1 MTCLTDSLLQ
11 VWVAALGA
19 TVEPL
24 CQAVGAVFNNCRAT
38 GLVQSA

>member
-1 MTCLTDSLLQ
+1 MILSQ

-24 CQAVGAVFNNCRAT
+24 CTAVGAVFANCRSNS
-38 GLVQSA
+38 LVQSA